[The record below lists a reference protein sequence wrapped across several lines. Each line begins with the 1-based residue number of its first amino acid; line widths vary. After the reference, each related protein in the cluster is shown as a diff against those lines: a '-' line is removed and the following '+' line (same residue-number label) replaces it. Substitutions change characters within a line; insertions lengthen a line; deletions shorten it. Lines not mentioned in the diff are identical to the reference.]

1 MEWTPTPQQQETL
14 QQQSFL
20 EELLKRRSGESKAVA
35 EPAVPK
41 PKWQAFLESTG
52 GTALI
57 TVVLGTFGGAV
68 ITNLIQTANQKQQT
82 RQLSLSEYLKG
93 EHDTVQK
100 VFDIVGQAIAV
111 SDNLNTITTNGF
123 NPGNF
128 EKGEQANLVIQQKE
142 LIRDQFNKLDEQ
154 WRATRETLTLNMR
167 YYHGND
173 PTLSSVWDDTSNKLT
188 GYMNCQQAWYIKQ
201 LGSFVDNSVADKAC
215 NSEKKSLDGSL
226 QALSEALAKNRL
238 YEWGAP
244 HQ

>member
-1 MEWTPTPQQQETL
+1 MEWTPTPQQQEIL

-20 EELLKRRSGESKAVA
+20 EELLKRRSGGSKAP

-41 PKWQAFLESTG
+41 PKWQAFFESTG

-57 TVVLGTFGGAV
+57 TVLLGTIGGAV
-68 ITNLIQTANQKQQT
+68 ITNLIQNANQRQQT

-100 VFDIVGQAIAV
+100 AFDIVGQSIAA

-123 NPGNF
+123 NPANF
-128 EKGEQANLVIQQKE
+128 EKGEQANLVMKQKE
-142 LIRDQFNKLDEQ
+142 AIRDQFNKLDEQ

-173 PTLSSVWDDTSNKLT
+173 AALSTAWDDTSNKLT

-201 LGSFVDNSVADKAC
+201 LGTFVDDTVAARAC
-215 NSEKKSLDGSL
+215 DAERKSLDGSL